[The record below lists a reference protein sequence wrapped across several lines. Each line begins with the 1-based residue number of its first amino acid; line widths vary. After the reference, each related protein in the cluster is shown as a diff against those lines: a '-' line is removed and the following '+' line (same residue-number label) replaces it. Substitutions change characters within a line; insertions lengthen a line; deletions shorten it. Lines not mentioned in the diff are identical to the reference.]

1 MKRRRHGLMLGVSWL
16 WAGALG
22 GAPAQAQTASQIT
35 PSSYAPALERP
46 ATPVVI
52 PQGPG
57 VTAPPGSE
65 ALVVTLSG
73 VRVDGLAIEPAEL
86 ATLRETLVGHPVS
99 IAEIFATARALETWF
114 AASGRVLV
122 RVSVPAQQL
131 DNGAELR
138 LVVTAGQIESV
149 DTSNLPPPV
158 RGRIAHMLAPL
169 VGQSAVT
176 MASIERRLLLAG
188 DTPGVALRSTLAPG
202 TTPGGTVLI
211 ISADYRPVSG
221 YLTLDNNLPRALG
234 GYALGLGVN
243 FNTMLGLG
251 ETIYLRA
258 SGFPNGGNG
267 ISLLDATP
275 RNRALVGGVVVP
287 LGTNGLTFNVE
298 ATDARTA
305 PRHDALSLGTASKF
319 QRISAR
325 LAYPFVRSRA
335 LTVSGELAFDTQREA
350 VDAISPLWLPL
361 SLDRMRIARAAGS
374 VSGAL
379 AGGGSFFARL
389 EASIGIDGLG
399 ARSAADATPLLP
411 LSRQGA
417 DASFTKLMLDISL
430 RQPVPAGFTIAVNG
444 RAQTAFGD
452 ALVNAEQIGLAT
464 LDGVSPLRSGTLQGD
479 SGYVARAELARP
491 IDAALGTGRAEI
503 APYLFGVAGNTHL
516 ARPTIF
522 ERRSTDVYAFGAG
535 ARFQLRTRRGAPGL
549 STALEWGR
557 AHIERAGNADRVTF
571 TMITR
576 F

>member
-1 MKRRRHGLMLGVSWL
+1 MLGVSWL
-16 WAGALG
+16 LAGAIG
-22 GAPAQAQTASQIT
+22 AAPAQAQTASQIT
-35 PSSYAPALERP
+35 PPSYAPALERP
-46 ATPVVI
+46 AAPVVI

-65 ALVVTLSG
+65 ALIVTLSG

-149 DTSNLPPPV
+149 DTSNLPAPV
-158 RGRIAHMLAPL
+158 RSRIAHMLAPL

-176 MASIERRLLLAG
+176 MAAIERRLLLAG
-188 DTPGVALRSTLAPG
+188 DMPGVALRSTLAPG
-202 TTPGGTVLI
+202 STPGGTILI
-211 ISADYRPVSG
+211 ISTDYRPVSG

-243 FNTMLGLG
+243 FNTIFGLG

-258 SGFPNGGNG
+258 NGFPNGGNG
-267 ISLLDATP
+267 ISVLDATP
-275 RNRALVGGVVVP
+275 RNRALVGGVIMP

-319 QRISAR
+319 QRVSAR

-350 VDAISPLWLPL
+350 VDAISPLRLPL

-379 AGGGSFFARL
+379 AGGGQLLCAARG
-389 EASIGIDGLG
+389 IGRDRRARRALGRRCVTAAAAVAAGRGCQLHQAG
-399 ARSAADATPLLP
+399 ARRVVA
-411 LSRQGA
+411 
-417 DASFTKLMLDISL
+417 
-430 RQPVPAGFTIAVNG
+430 PAGAGGVHDRG
-444 RAQTAFGD
+444 QRPRADRIRRRAGQRRADRLCD
-452 ALVNAEQIGLAT
+452 ARRGF
-464 LDGVSPLRSGTLQGD
+464 P
-479 SGYVARAELARP
+479 
-491 IDAALGTGRAEI
+491 AALGH
-503 APYLFGVAGNTHL
+503 VAG
-516 ARPTIF
+516 R
-522 ERRSTDVYAFGAG
+522 
-535 ARFQLRTRRGAPGL
+535 
-549 STALEWGR
+549 
-557 AHIERAGNADRVTF
+557 
-571 TMITR
+571 
-576 F
+576 